1 MVIESLDDVKDAGEK
16 VGKKQKWV
24 EDEMVFD
31 DDGEVVKLQVG
42 ESIEGLLVDKK
53 PSVKY
58 STQIYKIK
66 VKDDD
71 IPKVILGTT
80 ILDRLMAGKEVGKP
94 VRIERLA
101 DGSTT
106 KGKPLQNWKTYHLE

>member
-42 ESIEGLLVDKK
+42 ESIEGLLID
-53 PSVKY
+53 VKD
-58 STQIYKIK
+58 STKYNTKIYKVK

-71 IPKVILGTT
+71 VPKVILGTT
-80 ILDRLMAGKEVGKP
+80 ILDKLMNGKEIGKP
-94 VRIERLA
+94 IRIERLG
-101 DGSTT
+101 DGPVT